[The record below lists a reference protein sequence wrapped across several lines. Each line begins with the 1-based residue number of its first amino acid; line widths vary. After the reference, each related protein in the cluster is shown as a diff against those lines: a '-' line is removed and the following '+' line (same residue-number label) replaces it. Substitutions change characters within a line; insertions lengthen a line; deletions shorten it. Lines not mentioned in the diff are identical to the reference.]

1 MLEFN
6 INKVSELI
14 NKLTSIIPT
23 DNLLEAVIFGSSAI
37 TLYDIN
43 LERRINDLDI
53 FVSDTDYEKLK
64 QLTPIEELKKISKN
78 IENKTLTLKINGVQ
92 HIEILKAFPGVNHK
106 EVLSKASL
114 KNHSNTLKVA
124 SIEDLVTWKTVQGRP
139 KDVCDLIII
148 NNYLKSLPTI

>member
-43 LERRINDLDI
+43 LERTINDLDI

-92 HIEILKAFPGVNHK
+92 HIEILKAFK
-106 EVLSKASL
+106 ISM
-114 KNHSNTLKVA
+114 
-124 SIEDLVTWKTVQGRP
+124 
-139 KDVCDLIII
+139 C
-148 NNYLKSLPTI
+148 